1 MLKKKK
7 SVGALEEGSL
17 AQLSEMTPRFLQ
29 DWPASKATPSATVRE
44 TVNQETACGTVENI
58 ALELLPRESQP
69 GLGNCH

>member
-1 MLKKKK
+1 M
-7 SVGALEEGSL
+7 GALEEGSL

-29 DWPASKATPSATVRE
+29 DWPANEAAPSATVRE

-69 GLGNCH
+69 GLGNRH